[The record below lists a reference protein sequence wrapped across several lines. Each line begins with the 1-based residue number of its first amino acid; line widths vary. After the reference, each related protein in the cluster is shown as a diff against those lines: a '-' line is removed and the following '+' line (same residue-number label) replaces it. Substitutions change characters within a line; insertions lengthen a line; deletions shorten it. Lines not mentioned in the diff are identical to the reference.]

1 MKRISRSL
9 LSITLIALLAGMF
22 VSAASIAAD
31 DSEVVNIAFI
41 HDLHSYLDGYSE
53 MKDGAPGQTGG
64 VSKIKTLL
72 DDFRSEDPNLI
83 VLDGGDFSMGT
94 LYQTVYRTKASELRT
109 LGKLGVEV
117 TTVGNHEFDCGAE
130 GFYSM
135 FEAALQS
142 GDELPQFVVSN
153 IDWDT
158 MNSEGIT
165 DDQKLYRE
173 CFDDYGVKDYVMLHH
188 GDMDI
193 AVFGIFGKDALA
205 CAPTCVLK
213 FKDPIEAATQTVAEI
228 KKNEDPDLII
238 ALSHSGTGETIGDE
252 DVELA
257 KAVQDI
263 DLIISAHT
271 HTVLP
276 EPIREGRVTIA
287 SAGCYGAF
295 LGNVKLKKNGNNWDL
310 LSYKLYPIDDEI
322 TPDPEL
328 DGYVKSFRQDV
339 QTGYLDDFGYVWDE
353 VIAHNDIV
361 FDTVDDCYNNHVE
374 SRLGDLL
381 TDGFDHAA
389 DLSDTAAEEGKFDVT
404 VAPSGCIRGTFVPGD
419 VTVSEVFNTYSLGIG
434 PDDRMGYPLVSLYL
448 TGEELMTLCEVDA
461 SVSDMM
467 DTARLYMHGIG
478 FTYNPHRLILNKVT
492 EVHIDNE
499 DGTTSPVEKDKL
511 YHVAADL
518 YSTQML
524 GAVTDLS
531 KGLLTVV
538 PKDKNGVPISDMKE
552 HIIMTDGRELKAWEA
567 VAQYVC
573 SFENDEFPEYYNSLH
588 NRKNVDDSTSLSA
601 LISHPNKYAII
612 IAVVVIV
619 LILLIV
625 LLITGIVKLIKKL
638 AKKRKKS

>member
-31 DSEVVNIAFI
+31 DGETVNVAFI

-228 KKNEDPDLII
+228 KKNEDPDVII

-263 DLIISAHT
+263 DLIISASSRAHT
-271 HTVLP
+271 
-276 EPIREGRVTIA
+276 
-287 SAGCYGAF
+287 
-295 LGNVKLKKNGNNWDL
+295 
-310 LSYKLYPIDDEI
+310 
-322 TPDPEL
+322 
-328 DGYVKSFRQDV
+328 
-339 QTGYLDDFGYVWDE
+339 
-353 VIAHNDIV
+353 
-361 FDTVDDCYNNHVE
+361 
-374 SRLGDLL
+374 
-381 TDGFDHAA
+381 
-389 DLSDTAAEEGKFDVT
+389 
-404 VAPSGCIRGTFVPGD
+404 
-419 VTVSEVFNTYSLGIG
+419 
-434 PDDRMGYPLVSLYL
+434 
-448 TGEELMTLCEVDA
+448 
-461 SVSDMM
+461 
-467 DTARLYMHGIG
+467 
-478 FTYNPHRLILNKVT
+478 
-492 EVHIDNE
+492 
-499 DGTTSPVEKDKL
+499 
-511 YHVAADL
+511 
-518 YSTQML
+518 
-524 GAVTDLS
+524 
-531 KGLLTVV
+531 
-538 PKDKNGVPISDMKE
+538 
-552 HIIMTDGRELKAWEA
+552 
-567 VAQYVC
+567 
-573 SFENDEFPEYYNSLH
+573 
-588 NRKNVDDSTSLSA
+588 
-601 LISHPNKYAII
+601 
-612 IAVVVIV
+612 
-619 LILLIV
+619 
-625 LLITGIVKLIKKL
+625 
-638 AKKRKKS
+638 